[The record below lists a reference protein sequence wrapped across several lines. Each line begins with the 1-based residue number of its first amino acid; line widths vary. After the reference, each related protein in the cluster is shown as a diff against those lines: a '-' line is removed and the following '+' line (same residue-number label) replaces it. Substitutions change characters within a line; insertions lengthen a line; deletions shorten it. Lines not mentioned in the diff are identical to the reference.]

1 MKKLVLGLAMFAL
14 ATMAHAWQQ
23 TAAGAITWLG
33 SGWNADVIWV
43 QTTAP
48 LLATGCVYNT
58 QYTTDPLSP
67 DRKVHHA
74 VLLMAQALGKPV
86 IITIEGCYGN
96 YPKIIGV
103 TMQN

>member
-1 MKKLVLGLAMFAL
+1 MKKALLGIGGLAV
-14 ATMAHAWQQ
+14 ATAAWAWQQ
-23 TAAGAITWLG
+23 TAAGTITWLG

-58 QYTTDPLSP
+58 QYTTDPLPP
-67 DRKVHHA
+67 DRRAHHA
-74 VLLMAQALGKPV
+74 VLLMAQVTGKPV
-86 IITIEGCYGN
+86 IITIDGCYGN

-103 TMQN
+103 TIQN